1 MRDAFYIA
9 THQAARNNGTVQIS
23 PIPEN
28 ATAPADF
35 IVLHDG
41 RIHFEGTG
49 TELLASKDDYLKD
62 LMFMT
67 LPPW

>member
-1 MRDAFYIA
+1 
-9 THQAARNNGTVQIS
+9 
-23 PIPEN
+23 
-28 ATAPADF
+28 
-35 IVLHDG
+35 VLHDG